1 MRAPTNTGGSRLLIL
16 VILVGATVIAL
27 APVLIGRGRWVRAMR
42 ETDVPM
48 RLIAGPIDP
57 NSGAHM
63 ARRYA
68 EVIPNAD
75 VIVLADDIGH
85 WPQLE
90 APESVLT
97 HFLAHIDRVTAG
109 S

>member
-1 MRAPTNTGGSRLLIL
+1 
-16 VILVGATVIAL
+16 
-27 APVLIGRGRWVRAMR
+27 
-42 ETDVPM
+42 
-48 RLIAGPIDP
+48 
-57 NSGAHM
+57 M

-90 APESVLT
+90 APDAVLT
-97 HFLAHIDRVTAG
+97 HFLAHIDRVTAR

>member
-1 MRAPTNTGGSRLLIL
+1 MPENLEGIHPLA
-16 VILVGATVIAL
+16 AL
-27 APVLIGRGRWVRAMR
+27 ANREPLPKADVR
-42 ETDVPM
+42 
-48 RLIAGPIDP
+48 
-57 NSGAHM
+57 
-63 ARRYA
+63 
-68 EVIPNAD
+68 

-90 APESVLT
+90 APDAVLT